1 MKNNLKLSLFN
12 TKIKKCF
19 CRTEKANV
27 SLEKTKQKNKFPSR
41 LNIYR
46 SLMARTLS
54 VCSSFLHRNCAY
66 AKKLCEQFLLRLY
79 TFYIELLVY
88 AQRKA
93 IK

>member
-1 MKNNLKLSLFN
+1 MKNNLKMSLFN
-12 TKIKKCF
+12 CF

-54 VCSSFLHRNCAY
+54 VCSSFLHRICAY